1 MTSRCPLSS
10 RSPLSPRPS
19 RRALLAGLAGV
30 GSAALLTGCGLR
42 TGTAAGG
49 GGASRTI
56 TLCAT
61 EDAPYQEPVR
71 IAERLLAERGW
82 ELKTTFVTDIIQ
94 PNIAVDRG
102 EFDANFFQHIAYL
115 KQFNADNGTS
125 VVPAFNVYTSPAGL
139 FSTRYS
145 SLEEL
150 PDGARISVPV
160 DPSNNGRALRLLA
173 QAGRI
178 TVREGVSVI
187 RLSQHDITANPHG
200 YEFVEVD
207 QQSLALTIEDADA
220 GFLFARQSAKIGLP
234 ISESLLFE
242 TAEDAVP
249 FRVVVATREGF
260 RDTEAGRALREAFQS
275 EEVRRWY
282 ADYLDGALGTEAW
295 GDDPQEAIAA
305 LEI

>member
-1 MTSRCPLSS
+1 
-10 RSPLSPRPS
+10 
-19 RRALLAGLAGV
+19 
-30 GSAALLTGCGLR
+30 
-42 TGTAAGG
+42 GG

-102 EFDANFFQHIAYL
+102 EFDANFFQHIAHL

-249 FRVVVATREGF
+249 FRVVVATREASA
-260 RDTEAGRALREAFQS
+260 TPKPAGPCARPS
-275 EEVRRWY
+275 SRRRC
-282 ADYLDGALGTEAW
+282 AAGTRTTSTAPSAPRR
-295 GDDPQEAIAA
+295 GGTTPRSDRRPR
-305 LEI
+305 

>member
-1 MTSRCPLSS
+1 MTTRPTLPS
-10 RSPLSPRPS
+10 RPS

-30 GSAALLTGCGLR
+30 GSAAALTGCGLR
-42 TGTAAGG
+42 TGTAAA

-139 FSTRYS
+139 FSTRHA
-145 SLEEL
+145 SLAEL
-150 PDGARISVPV
+150 PDGARICVPV
-160 DPSNNGRALRLLA
+160 DPANNGRALRLLDR
-173 QAGRI
+173 AGRI
-178 TVREGVSVI
+178 TVREGVSVV

-207 QQSLALTIEDADA
+207 QQSLALTIEDVDA

-234 ISESLLFE
+234 ISEALLFE

-260 RDTEAGRALREAFQS
+260 RDTEAGRALREALQS

-305 LEI
+305 LEV